1 MNPLFFLAAV
11 AALVLTPLSSM
22 ANAVNVHPNP
32 STRIQQQMLRK
43 FQNMAPEERHAMVRS
58 MIQSADVMQ
67 RCVENAGGHEAIN
80 ELQQIG
86 EAHYRQ
92 VKDLCKDGKREQAQ
106 AYAHDV
112 VQDMRRDPRIS
123 KLQNCSSSAI
133 HALPHLEELMGNNG
147 GSAVYNKHVCDN

>member
-1 MNPLFFLAAV
+1 MKSLHLLAAI
-11 AALVLTPLSSM
+11 AALTLAPFAGQ
-22 ANAVNVHPNP
+22 ANAVNAHP
-32 STRIQQQMLRK
+32 SAQLQQHQMLQK
-43 FQNMAPEERHAMVRS
+43 FQSMAPEERYAMVRS

-67 RCVENAGGHEAIN
+67 QCVENAGGHEAIN

-92 VKDLCKDGKREQAQ
+92 VKDLCKNGKREQAQ

-123 KLQNCSSSAI
+123 KLEGCSTSAI
-133 HALPHLEELMGNNG
+133 HALPHLEELMGVNG
-147 GSAVYNKHVCDN
+147 TNYNKHICD

>member
-1 MNPLFFLAAV
+1 MKKLYWLAAV
-11 AALVLTPLSSM
+11 AASVLVPFTSM
-22 ANAVNVHPNP
+22 ADAVNAHPAL
-32 STRIQQQMLRK
+32 TDRQQRLLKYQGI
-43 FQNMAPEERHAMVRS
+43 PVERQAMVRS

-67 RCVENAGGHEAIN
+67 QCVERAGGHEAIS

-123 KLQNCSSSAI
+123 KLQDCSRSAI
-133 HALPHLEELMGNNG
+133 HALPHLEELMDANG
-147 GSAVYNKHVCDN
+147 ASGVNYMKHVCD